1 MQRFLYIL
9 SILFISIAVHGQTT
23 TYHEGL
29 AVYSEVKDGKTLF
42 GFKNKADKIVIVA
55 RFDAIAESFQSG
67 QAIVIVN
74 GLYGTIDTKGKTILS
89 ALYKK
94 ILPIQYDLYPV
105 QHSNGL
111 WGFFSIEGKQNIPFA
126 YNNFKFTNKGKQLFV
141 QKEGKWGMITRENVN
156 LVPFEYRMIES
167 VSSKQVRG
175 QLFNSWVLMS
185 ASGNQK
191 SNYTCDSVAFTAE
204 PKLLTYR
211 INGWEGLLNLDGSVA
226 VKNTYEEI
234 GDIYHDLI
242 AAKKDLYWGVKKS
255 SKNEWLIEPTFD
267 VIDIDSLLIRTG
279 TRTGKKI
286 EWKLY
291 THTGQLF
298 YAAPILSYHT
308 FKNNMLAIQASN
320 GAWGFLNEKGELSV
334 AAVYSKVEDFYYG
347 LCRVEKNGEQLIINK
362 NGDIV
367 LNHQDVYLY
376 SIGLLKLD
384 AHQDKTYTYNI
395 DSQTELIP
403 INDQFVKIKK
413 SGKYGLINT
422 NGETILPTIYTSIE
436 IGSSKTTFAVE
447 KDKVIKVLELSKR
460 SYSIDKKIISVQGF
474 YNDFAIMTYNNGRY
488 GYIDNIG
495 KIRVAPQYEL
505 ARPFNNEVAIVR
517 LNGKWGIIDKN
528 ESFVTQPYYDSI
540 SNFTNNVCIVSE
552 KGKHY
557 LMDNTGKIVTPDG
570 YTSITKTVGG
580 NYLLVKNN
588 LKGIANAQGKEIIAV
603 RYQNIVELSAMLF
616 HVTENELQG
625 VIDANRKIVLHVK
638 YHAIKYN
645 PHTQEFLTAEEGMQ
659 RLLTI
664 K

>member
-1 MQRFLYIL
+1 MLRFLYIL
-9 SILFISIAVHGQTT
+9 SFLFISIFVQAQTT

-29 AVYSEVKDGKTLF
+29 AAYSEVKDGKTKY
-42 GFKNKADKIVIVA
+42 GFKNKADKVIIAA
-55 RFDAIAESFQSG
+55 RFDAIAEPFQSG

-94 ILPIQYDLYPV
+94 ILPIQFDLYPV
-105 QHSNGL
+105 QQSSGL
-111 WGFFSIEGKQNIPFA
+111 WGFFSIDGKQAIPFA
-126 YNNFKFTNKGKQLFV
+126 YNNFKFTNKSKQLFV
-141 QKEGKWGMITRENVN
+141 QKEGKWGMISRENTN
-156 LVPFEYRMIES
+156 LVPFEYRIIES

-204 PKLLTYR
+204 PTLLTYR
-211 INGWEGLLNLDGSVA
+211 LNGWEGLIKLDGTIA

-234 GDIYHDLI
+234 GDIYGNLI
-242 AAKKDLYWGVKKS
+242 AVKKDLYWGVKNS
-255 SKNEWLIEPTFD
+255 TNTEWLIEPTYD

-279 TRTGKKI
+279 TRSTKKI

-291 THTGQLF
+291 RHTGQLF
-298 YAAPILSYHT
+298 YPAAVLNCRT
-308 FKNNMLAIQASN
+308 FKNNMLAIQSTN
-320 GAWGFLNEKGELSV
+320 GTWGFLNEKGELAV
-334 AAVYSKVEDFYYG
+334 ASVYSKVEDFYFG
-347 LCRVEKNGEQLIINK
+347 LCRVEKNGEQFIINK
-362 NGDIV
+362 NGDVV

-403 INDQFVKIKK
+403 INAEFVKIKK
-413 SGKYGLINT
+413 SNKYGLINT
-422 NGETILPTIYTSIE
+422 KGETVLPTIYTSIE
-436 IGSSKTTFAVE
+436 VGTSKTTFVVE
-447 KDKVIKVLELSKR
+447 KDKVIKVLELGKR
-460 SYSIDKKIISVQGF
+460 SYSIDKKIISVEGF
-474 YNDFAIMTYNNGRY
+474 YNDFAIMKYNNGRF

-495 KIRVAPQYEL
+495 KIRVAPQYEQ

-528 ESFVTQPYYDSI
+528 ENFVTQPYYDSI

-570 YTSITKTVGG
+570 YTSIIKTRGG

-603 RYQNIVELSAMLF
+603 RYQNIVELSSTLF
-616 HVTENELQG
+616 HVTENDLQG
-625 VIDANRKIVLHVK
+625 VIDANRKIILNVK

-645 PHTQEFLTAEEGMQ
+645 PQTQEFLTAEEGMQ